1 MAEVAMYH
9 FTCICGLIVASPLKT
24 GVCRCGRA
32 FELTW
37 PVPLDSWVKGNGVPQ
52 TCKRVEAAK

>member
-1 MAEVAMYH
+1 MYH